1 MKKTILR
8 TRSRIVRGSI
18 MVVLLFT
25 LFTMMSLTAFASDQH
40 RQGSRSTLVAAP
52 SGNAQLQWNPQTKAL
67 TVTLHVSGLQ
77 PRSNHAAHIHAGPC
91 SREGKDSVSIQEYR
105 CRYSRECDIK
115 DNLQERTRWHTSKWL
130 GHYGSPWSYRPNGYA
145 SLWECC
151 QSKEDT
157 IGIHPIKYDDALSE
171 KTDWL

>member
-91 SREGKDSVSIQEYR
+91 SREGKILYPFKNIVADTAGNATSKTTFKNVPGGIPASGWDITVHRGPTAQTGTLLCGNVVNPKRTPSVSI
-105 CRYSRECDIK
+105 
-115 DNLQERTRWHTSKWL
+115 
-130 GHYGSPWSYRPNGYA
+130 P
-145 SLWECC
+145 
-151 QSKEDT
+151 
-157 IGIHPIKYDDALSE
+157 LS
-171 KTDWL
+171 TMMP